1 MSQTGKIQLVL
12 SPQAERYVRRD
23 APVEVRRMAA
33 RGALPLPPV
42 ELATVLF
49 ALLHDPDDEVKVEA
63 ERSLAGLPESVL
75 VPVLQGR
82 THPALLSWLAH
93 RLRDQAGACEK
104 IALNASTSDATIGFL
119 ATLPHRRV
127 VDVIANNQQRMLRAP
142 EIVDA
147 LGDNPL
153 TGRATIDRILSFLG
167 FARPA
172 EEAPE
177 AGEDA
182 ALEAGPAPARP
193 EDLSD
198 AEAEAVLRSL
208 LGDDA
213 AEFAEE
219 LVQEQE
225 QPERPAADPGGNLYA
240 LIQGMSIFQKIKLAR
255 MGNKEARGL
264 LVRDRNKIVATAA
277 IRSPKITENEVVA
290 FAKMRNV
297 CDEVLRAI
305 SANRDWTRSY
315 LVKLA
320 LATNPKTPPPSALKF
335 LNYLQE
341 RDLRNIMKSK
351 DVPSAISTHARRILT
366 KKGKV

>member
-1 MSQTGKIQLVL
+1 MSETGKIQLVL
-12 SPQAERYVRRD
+12 SPQAERYARRD
-23 APVEVRRMAA
+23 APLEVRRMAA
-33 RGALPLPPV
+33 RGALPLAPV

-63 ERSLAGLPESVL
+63 ERSLAGLPEGVL
-75 VPVLQGR
+75 VPVLEGR
-82 THPALLSWLAH
+82 THPALLSYLAH
-93 RLRDQAGACEK
+93 RLRDRAEACER
-104 IALNASTSDATIGFL
+104 IALNPGASDATVTFL

-172 EEAPE
+172 AEE

-182 ALEAGPAPARP
+182 AADATPPARP

-198 AEAEAVLRSL
+198 AEAESVLRSI

-213 AEFAEE
+213 GEFADE
-219 LVQEQE
+219 LVAETAAE
-225 QPERPAADPGGNLYA
+225 PTPELGNNLYA
-240 LIQGMSIFQKIKLAR
+240 LIQGMSVFQKIKLAR

-264 LVRDRNKIVATAA
+264 LVRDRNKIVASAA
-277 IRSPKITENEVVA
+277 IRSPKITENEIVS

-305 SANRDWTRSY
+305 SQNRDWTRSY
-315 LVKLA
+315 PVKLA
-320 LATNPKTPPPSALKF
+320 LATNPKTPPPSAVKF

-351 DVPSAISTHARRILT
+351 DVPSAISTHARRILS

>member
-1 MSQTGKIQLVL
+1 VSQTGKIQLVL

-33 RGALPLPPV
+33 RGALPLAPV

-75 VPVLQGR
+75 LPVLEGR
-82 THPALLSWLAH
+82 THPALLSYLAH
-93 RLRDQAGACEK
+93 RLRDRAEACER
-104 IALNASTSDATIGFL
+104 IALNPATSDATVAFL

-172 EEAPE
+172 AEAPE
-177 AGEDA
+177 AGE
-182 ALEAGPAPARP
+182 EAGAPPPPARP

-198 AEAEAVLRSL
+198 TEAEAVLRSL

-213 AEFAEE
+213 GEFARE
-219 LVQEQE
+219 LVAETAGE
-225 QPERPAADPGGNLYA
+225 PSPELGNNLYA

-264 LVRDRNKIVATAA
+264 LVRDRNKIVASAA
-277 IRSPKITENEVVA
+277 IRSPKITENEVVT
-290 FAKMRNV
+290 FAKLRNV

-305 SANRDWTRSY
+305 AQNRDWTRSY
-315 LVKLA
+315 PVKLA
-320 LATNPKTPPPSALKF
+320 LATNPKTPPPTAVKF

-341 RDLRNIMKSK
+341 RDLRSIMKSK
-351 DVPSAISTHARRILT
+351 DVPSAISTHARRILS

>member
-1 MSQTGKIQLVL
+1 VSQTGKIQLVL

-33 RGALPLPPV
+33 RGALPLAPV

-75 VPVLQGR
+75 LPVLEGR
-82 THPALLSWLAH
+82 THPALLSYLAH
-93 RLRDQAGACEK
+93 RLRDRAEPCER
-104 IALNASTSDATIGFL
+104 IALNPAASDATVAFL
-119 ATLPHRRV
+119 AGLPHRRV

-172 EEAPE
+172 AEVPESPEEA
-177 AGEDA
+177 A
-182 ALEAGPAPARP
+182 AAPLARP

-213 AEFAEE
+213 GEFAEE
-219 LVQEQE
+219 LVAETAAE
-225 QPERPAADPGGNLYA
+225 PTPEAGNNLYA
-240 LIQGMSIFQKIKLAR
+240 LIQGMSVFQKIKLAR

-277 IRSPKITENEVVA
+277 IRSPKITENEVVT
-290 FAKMRNV
+290 FAKLRNV

-305 SANRDWTRSY
+305 SQNRDWTRSY
-315 LVKLA
+315 SVKLA
-320 LATNPKTPPPSALKF
+320 LATNPKTSPPVAVKF

-341 RDLRNIMKSK
+341 RDLRSIMKSK
-351 DVPSAISTHARRILT
+351 DVPSAISTHARRILS

>member
-1 MSQTGKIQLVL
+1 VSQTGKIQLVL

-33 RGALPLPPV
+33 RGALPLAPV

-63 ERSLAGLPESVL
+63 ERSLAGLPEGVL
-75 VPVLQGR
+75 VPVLEGR
-82 THPALLSWLAH
+82 THPALLSYLAH
-93 RLRDQAGACEK
+93 RLRDRAAACER
-104 IALNASTSDATIGFL
+104 IALNPVASDTTVAFL

-167 FARPA
+167 FARPVA
-172 EEAPE
+172 EVPE

-182 ALEAGPAPARP
+182 AADATPPARP

-198 AEAEAVLRSL
+198 AEAESVLRSI

-213 AEFAEE
+213 GEFAEE
-219 LVQEQE
+219 LVAETAAE
-225 QPERPAADPGGNLYA
+225 PTPELGNNLYA
-240 LIQGMSIFQKIKLAR
+240 LIQGMSVFQKIKLAR

-264 LVRDRNKIVATAA
+264 LVRDRNKIVASAA
-277 IRSPKITENEVVA
+277 IRSPKITENEIVS

-305 SANRDWTRSY
+305 AQNRDWTRSY
-315 LVKLA
+315 SVKLA
-320 LATNPKTPPPSALKF
+320 LATNPKTSPPSAVKF

-351 DVPSAISTHARRILT
+351 DVPSAISTHARRILS

>member
-1 MSQTGKIQLVL
+1 VSQTGKIQLVL

-33 RGALPLPPV
+33 RGALPLAPV

-75 VPVLQGR
+75 LPVLEGR
-82 THPALLSWLAH
+82 THPALLSYLAH
-93 RLRDQAGACEK
+93 RLRDRAEACER
-104 IALNASTSDATIGFL
+104 IALNPATSDATVAFL

-172 EEAPE
+172 AEVPE
-177 AGEDA
+177 SPEDA
-182 ALEAGPAPARP
+182 AAAAAPARP

-213 AEFAEE
+213 GEFAEE
-219 LVQEQE
+219 LVAET
-225 QPERPAADPGGNLYA
+225 PAAPAPEAGNNLYA
-240 LIQGMSIFQKIKLAR
+240 LIQGMSVFQKIKLAR

-277 IRSPKITENEVVA
+277 IRSPKITENEVVT
-290 FAKMRNV
+290 FAKLRNV

-305 SANRDWTRSY
+305 SQNRDWTRSY
-315 LVKLA
+315 AVKLA
-320 LATNPKTPPPSALKF
+320 LTTNPKTSPPVAVKF

-341 RDLRNIMKSK
+341 RDLRSIMKSK
-351 DVPSAISTHARRILT
+351 DVPSAISTHARRILS

>member
-1 MSQTGKIQLVL
+1 VSQTGKIQLVL

-33 RGALPLPPV
+33 RGALPFAPV

-63 ERSLAGLPESVL
+63 ERSLAGLPEGVL
-75 VPVLQGR
+75 VPVLEGR
-82 THPALLSWLAH
+82 THPALLSYLAH
-93 RLRDQAGACEK
+93 RLRDRAEACER
-104 IALNASTSDATIGFL
+104 IALNPGASDATVAFL

-153 TGRATIDRILSFLG
+153 TGRSTIDRILSFLG

-172 EEAPE
+172 AEVPE

-182 ALEAGPAPARP
+182 GVATAPPVRP

-198 AEAEAVLRSL
+198 AEAEAVLRSI

-213 AEFAEE
+213 GEFAEE
-219 LVQEQE
+219 LVAETAE
-225 QPERPAADPGGNLYA
+225 EPAPELGNNLYA

-264 LVRDRNKIVATAA
+264 LVRDRNKIVASAA
-277 IRSPKITENEVVA
+277 IRSPKITENEVVS

-305 SANRDWTRSY
+305 AANRDWTRSY
-315 LVKLA
+315 PVKLA
-320 LATNPKTPPPSALKF
+320 LATNPKTPAPSAVKF

-351 DVPSAISTHARRILT
+351 DVPSVISTHARRILS

>member
-1 MSQTGKIQLVL
+1 VSQTGKIQLVL

-33 RGALPLPPV
+33 RGALPLAPV

-49 ALLHDPDDEVKVEA
+49 ALLHDPDDEVKIEA
-63 ERSLAGLPESVL
+63 ERSLGALPETVL
-75 VPVLQGR
+75 VPVLEGR
-82 THPALLSWLAH
+82 THPAILSWYAQ
-93 RLRDQAGACEK
+93 RLRDRADACER
-104 IALNASTSDATIGFL
+104 IALNPSASDATVAFL

-127 VDVIANNQQRMLRAP
+127 VDVIANNQLRMLRAP

-167 FARPA
+167 FARPSA
-172 EEAPE
+172 ESPE
-177 AGEDA
+177 PGDELAGA
-182 ALEAGPAPARP
+182 STAPARP

-198 AEAEAVLRSL
+198 AQAEAVLRSI

-213 AEFAEE
+213 GEFAEE
-219 LVQEQE
+219 LVVE
-225 QPERPAADPGGNLYA
+225 QPEAKAADPGGNLYA
-240 LIQGMSIFQKIKLAR
+240 LIQGMSVFQKVKLAR

-264 LVRDRNKIVATAA
+264 LVRDRNKIVASAA
-277 IRSPKITENEVVA
+277 VRSPKITENEVVA

-305 SANRDWTRSY
+305 AANRDWTRSY
-315 LVKLA
+315 AVKLA
-320 LATNPKTPPPSALKF
+320 LATNPKTPPPTAVKF

-341 RDLRNIMKSK
+341 RDLYHVMKSK
-351 DVPSAISTHARRILT
+351 DVPSAISTHARRILS

>member
-1 MSQTGKIQLVL
+1 VSQTGRIQLVL

-33 RGALPLPPV
+33 RGALPLAPV

-63 ERSLAGLPESVL
+63 ERSLAGLPDGVL
-75 VPVLQGR
+75 VPVLEGR
-82 THPALLSWLAH
+82 THPALLSYLAH
-93 RLRDQAGACEK
+93 RLRDRAEVCER
-104 IALNASTSDATIGFL
+104 IALNPGASDATVAFL

-172 EEAPE
+172 AEAPE

-182 ALEAGPAPARP
+182 AAPPPARP

-198 AEAEAVLRSL
+198 AEAEAVLRSI

-213 AEFAEE
+213 GEFAEE
-219 LVQEQE
+219 LVAETAAE
-225 QPERPAADPGGNLYA
+225 PTPELGNNLYA
-240 LIQGMSIFQKIKLAR
+240 LIQGMTIFQKIKLAR

-264 LVRDRNKIVATAA
+264 LVRDRNKIVASAA
-277 IRSPKITENEVVA
+277 IRSPKITENEIVT
-290 FAKMRNV
+290 FAKLRNV

-305 SANRDWTRSY
+305 AQNRDWTRSY
-315 LVKLA
+315 PVKLA
-320 LATNPKTPPPSALKF
+320 LATNPKTPPPTAVKF

-341 RDLRNIMKSK
+341 RDLRSIMKSK
-351 DVPSAISTHARRILT
+351 DVPSAISTHARRILG

>member
-1 MSQTGKIQLVL
+1 MSQTAKIQLVL

-33 RGALPLPPV
+33 RGALPLAPV

-49 ALLHDPDDEVKVEA
+49 ALLHDSDDEVKIEA
-63 ERSLAGLPESVL
+63 ERSLAGLPEGVL
-75 VPVLQGR
+75 VPVLEGR
-82 THPALLSWLAH
+82 SHPALLSWLAQC
-93 RLRDQAGACEK
+93 LRDRAEACER
-104 IALNASTSDATIGFL
+104 IALNAATSDATIAFL

-172 EEAPE
+172 AEVPE
-177 AGEDA
+177 PGET
-182 ALEAGPAPARP
+182 GPDLQPTRP

-198 AEAEAVLRSL
+198 SEAEAVLRAI

-213 AEFAEE
+213 AEFAQE
-219 LVQEQE
+219 LVAEV
-225 QPERPAADPGGNLYA
+225 PESEAPEAGGNLYA
-240 LIQGMSIFQKIKLAR
+240 HIQGMSIFQKIKLAR
-255 MGNKEARGL
+255 MGNKEARAL
-264 LVRDRNKIVATAA
+264 LVRDRNKIVASAA
-277 IRSPKITENEVVA
+277 IRSPKITENEIVG

-305 SANRDWTRSY
+305 AANRDWTRSY
-315 LVKLA
+315 AVKLA
-320 LATNPKTPPPSALKF
+320 LATNPKTPPPSAVKF

-341 RDLRNIMKSK
+341 RDLRNVMKSK
-351 DVPSAISTHARRILT
+351 DVPSAISTHARRILS